1 MSSIIIK
8 DLAASQD
15 LGRGAMARV
24 KGGSIWASGVNVN
37 IDVRQ
42 QIGQFQ
48 DVRVNVLNGN
58 GIIGAGF
65 QAPSLAVSPTQW
77 ATNTATIPGF

>member
-8 DLAASQD
+8 DLAAAHELDS
-15 LGRGAMARV
+15 GAMARV
-24 KGGSIWASGVNVN
+24 KGGSIWTSGVNVN
-37 IDVRQ
+37 IDVQQ

-65 QAPSLAVSPTQW
+65 QAPNLTVSPNQW
-77 ATNTATIPGF
+77 ANNTATIPGF